1 MKGET
6 KMKRLAAVAFIAAL
20 MAGVITGCGAGGKD
34 IGRDAAL
41 EAALNDAGVSESD
54 TSRLQVSEDRDDG
67 RKVYEIRF
75 DVGQT
80 EYDYEIQASDGQILS
95 SETESTE
102 NASGSAQG
110 NATQADDD
118 AQSNA
123 AQNGGNADAS
133 QNQSGNASGNVAV
146 SREQAAATALERV
159 PGATENDLR
168 MELDYDDGI
177 QIYEGD
183 IIYEQIEY
191 EFEINANTGEI
202 ISWSEERY

>member
-1 MKGET
+1 
-6 KMKRLAAVAFIAAL
+6 MKRLAAAAFIAAL

-110 NATQADDD
+110 NVTQSDDD
-118 AQSNA
+118 AQGNA

-191 EFEINANTGEI
+191 EFEIDANTGEI